1 MVSEYTVDD
10 DGNLKMVKQKVNE
23 KTIPPNTDIIKMV
36 YQHYADNEPSYDKM
50 TDEEL
55 NQEKTRLLN
64 LLKESE
70 DASRTSK
77 SKGKV

>member
-10 DGNLKMVKQKVNE
+10 DGQLKMTKQKVNE

-36 YQHYADNEPSYDKM
+36 YQYYADSEPSYDKM

-55 NQEKTRLLN
+55 EKEKIRLLR
-64 LLKESE
+64 LLKES
-70 DASRTSK
+70 DNAGRTSK
-77 SKGKV
+77 SKSQM